1 MEDMNEDTPLVTR
14 EYTMR
19 LTCSGAV
26 REVLS
31 GGYRVQPAPPGYSVT
46 PATSIMDID
55 TGNSNSNERPLV
67 LGNPTSLAPRYI
79 GIK

>member
-1 MEDMNEDTPLVTR
+1 MEDMKEETPLITR
-14 EYTMR
+14 DFTMR
-19 LTCSGAV
+19 LTCKGAV
-26 REVLS
+26 REILS
-31 GGYRVQPAPPGYSVT
+31 GGYRVQPAPPGNSVT

>member
-1 MEDMNEDTPLVTR
+1 MDDINEETLLTTR

-19 LTCSGAV
+19 LTCSGTV
-26 REVLS
+26 RDILS
-31 GGYRVQPAPPGYSVT
+31 GGYRVQPVPPGNSVT
-46 PATSIMDID
+46 LATSIMDTD
-55 TGNSNSNERPLV
+55 TGSSNSNERPLV